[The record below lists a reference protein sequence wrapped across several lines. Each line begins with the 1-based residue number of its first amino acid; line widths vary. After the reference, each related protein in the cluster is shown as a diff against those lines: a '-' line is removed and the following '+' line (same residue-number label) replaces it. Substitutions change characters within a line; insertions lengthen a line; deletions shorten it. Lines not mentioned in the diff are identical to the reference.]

1 MVCKASAPRRFMRSG
16 KFAIFFILLLLVLPL
31 SAIRALDWIE
41 VDAGLM
47 ILINTYEDSAPSP
60 LLNHLGVSIPIPLIS
75 AESPLYWDASL
86 LFFFPLYYQHNEAGD
101 APKFSP
107 AEIEKADTLWTL
119 GIILETRFG
128 YMFTLSERVRLGGA
142 AGLAAVF
149 RLPIVAIEG
158 GSAHQGE
165 AWSYFLA
172 RSVYPQ
178 VEIACVWD
186 VLDKLG
192 LVFSVRG
199 LFPIF
204 HLWDGE
210 NLPFFD
216 QFFLMANLGFR
227 IYLK

>member
-1 MVCKASAPRRFMRSG
+1 MGSG
-16 KFAIFFILLLLVLPL
+16 NHTSLYILLLLFVPLIALPG
-31 SAIRALDWIE
+31 LDWIE

-47 ILINTYEDSAPSP
+47 FLINTHEDSAPSP
-60 LLNHLGVSIPIPLIS
+60 LLNHLGVSIPIS
-75 AESPLYWDASL
+75 VVSSESPLYWDASF
-86 LFFFPLYYQHNEAGD
+86 LFFFPLYYQYNETDD
-101 APKFSP
+101 APQFSP
-107 AEIEKADTLWTL
+107 AEIERADTLWTL

-142 AGLAAVF
+142 VGLAAVF
-149 RLPIVAIEG
+149 RLPIIAIEQG
-158 GSAHQGE
+158 GEHQGE
-165 AWSYFLA
+165 AWSYFLL

-178 VEIACVWD
+178 LEIACTWD
-186 VLDKLG
+186 VHDRLG

-210 NLPFFD
+210 SLPFFD
-216 QFFLMANLGFR
+216 QFIIMANLGFR

>member
-1 MVCKASAPRRFMRSG
+1 MRSG
-16 KFAIFFILLLLVLPL
+16 NHTFLCILVLLFIPL
-31 SAIRALDWIE
+31 IALPGLDWIE
-41 VDAGLM
+41 ADAGLM
-47 ILINTYEDSAPSP
+47 FLINTYEDSAPSP
-60 LLNHLGVSIPIPLIS
+60 LLLNHLGVSIPIPVMS

-86 LFFFPLYYQHNEAGD
+86 LFFFPLYYQYNEADG
-101 APKFSP
+101 APQFSP
-107 AEIEKADTLWTL
+107 AEIERADTLWTL

-149 RLPIVAIEG
+149 RLPIVAIEQG
-158 GSAHQGE
+158 GEHQGE
-165 AWSYFLA
+165 AWSYFLL

-178 VEIACVWD
+178 LDIACVWD
-186 VLDKLG
+186 VLDGLG

-210 NLPFFD
+210 SLPFFD
-216 QFFLMANLGFR
+216 QFIVMANLGFR
-227 IYLK
+227 FYLN